1 MAPDRKPSVNDGS
14 TEPSQFT
21 RKHLERHDF
30 AKRLYRMILEK
41 GWTQSELARRSGVQ
55 RESVSN
61 YVNAN
66 TMPDVPNVKKM
77 ATALGVKPEDLM
89 PNISEAQF
97 DRDISPS
104 LDVKVS
110 QDDPTRAW
118 VRLNREISMD
128 TFTKIATLL
137 NEEDQSAAKA
147 RR

>member
-14 TEPSQFT
+14 TEPSQIT

-66 TMPDVPNVKKM
+66 TMPDLPNVKKL
-77 ATALGVKPEDLM
+77 AGALGVKPEDLL

-97 DRDISPS
+97 DRDINPS
-104 LDVKVS
+104 LEIKAS
-110 QDDPTRAW
+110 SDDPSRSW
-118 VRLNREISMD
+118 VRLNREVS
-128 TFTKIATLL
+128 TATVLKIMQVL
-137 NEEDQSAAKA
+137 EEDAAPKA